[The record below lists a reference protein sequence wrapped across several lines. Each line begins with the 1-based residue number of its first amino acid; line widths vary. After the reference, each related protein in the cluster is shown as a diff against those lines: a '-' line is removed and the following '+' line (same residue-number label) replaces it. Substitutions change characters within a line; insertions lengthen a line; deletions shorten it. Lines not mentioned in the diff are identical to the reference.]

1 MEWFRR
7 DAMVDGVN
15 MFVGLGV
22 IKWSVDTS
30 NVIITWQVYIDVI
43 RMSICVV
50 KILAQSPRT
59 LLAAL

>member
-1 MEWFRR
+1 
-7 DAMVDGVN
+7 